1 METETASAA
10 ASEARLIAA
19 GLSRDGAR
27 GVTGPLKGYHH
38 EAYAIRLPAAN
49 PLSIRYER
57 GKLRVPRPGLLWFDR
72 RHFASD
78 DQLLIA
84 LQGRVARIPDCV
96 EHEGRFFQGFIEGR
110 TLPDARFGISRISG
124 RHLRQLGELF
134 AQTAAVEPGEI
145 SVPTVDEERWRRPV
159 ADRDTGAFLA
169 GLIDFTERR
178 VYREH
183 LDAFGSLFTGL
194 GVSATALD
202 GLRQRAGNLAE
213 RPFALVHGDLHRRNL
228 IVDSAGDLWFID
240 WELAMIG
247 DPLYDL
253 ATHLHLMDYPQCDVR
268 RVKAVWR
275 EAVEDA
281 RPGGSEGWERDL
293 PVLLAFKRA
302 QSVYTDVIRTALAL
316 TAGAVPGGAVPGG
329 AVAGGP
335 MVAAD
340 ASADPEPFRLRLTRA
355 ARKVQGV
362 LAHAKEALDLPRIP
376 GRGEIRA
383 AYAEWLRE
391 RAASGPG

>member
-10 ASEARLIAA
+10 ASEARLVAA

-38 EAYAIRLPAAN
+38 EAYAIRLPADN
-49 PLSIRYER
+49 PLSTRYER
-57 GKLRVPRPGLLWFDR
+57 GKLRVPRPGLLWFDQR
-72 RHFASD
+72 YFASD

-84 LQGRVARIPDCV
+84 LRDRVTRIPDCV
-96 EHEGRFFQGFIEGR
+96 EHGGRFFQGFVEGR
-110 TLPDARFGISRISG
+110 TLPDGMFGISRLSG

-134 AQTAAVEPGEI
+134 AETAAVKPGEI
-145 SVPTVDEERWRRPV
+145 SVPTVDEEWPRRPV
-159 ADRDTGAFLA
+159 ADRDTRAFLA
-169 GLIDFTERR
+169 GLIDFTEHR

-183 LDAFGSLFTGL
+183 LDDFGSLFGRL

-202 GLRQRAGNLAE
+202 GLRQRARNLTK

-253 ATHLHLMDYPQCDVR
+253 ATHLHLMDYPECDVR
-268 RVKAVWR
+268 RVKKVWR
-275 EAVEDA
+275 EAVEAA
-281 RPGGSEGWERDL
+281 RPGGSKGWERDL

-316 TAGAVPGGAVPGG
+316 AAGAVLVGAVVGG
-329 AVAGGP
+329 DVAP
-335 MVAAD
+335 
-340 ASADPEPFRLRLTRA
+340 ASAGPEPFRLRLTRA
-355 ARKVQGV
+355 ARKVQRV
-362 LAHAKEALDLPRIP
+362 LATAKEALGLPRVP
-376 GRGEIRA
+376 GRREIRG

-391 RAASGPG
+391 RGRVVSGG